1 MVCRLTS
8 AMATKRDVTIRN
20 AASNLVWTDAR
31 MPATQRTST
40 RSGVRLWTRSASC
53 SSFIARCS
61 ADEDFSSEDCTLFL
75 PPFSRCAS
83 PAQTVYCRR
92 SLGQSPVR
100 TPARILIV
108 DDNLTNVKVLQTR
121 LAAEGYEIV
130 TAADGEEGLAAA
142 RQHAPDLILLDVMMP
157 KLDGFEV
164 CRRLRAD
171 PEFPFTPIVMVTAM
185 ADSKDVI
192 AGLEA
197 GGDEYLTKPV
207 DHAALAARVRS
218 MLRIKRLHD
227 TVEALAAEVKEWNA
241 SLERRVAEQMA
252 ELERVGRLRRFFSP
266 QLAEL
271 IVSGGADDPLK
282 SHRREITVVY
292 LDLRGFT
299 AFAEVAE
306 PEEVMGVLR
315 EYHQAT
321 GNLIL
326 EYEGTLEHFTGDGMT
341 VLFNDPLP
349 VPNPAERAVRMAL
362 AIRERVGRMSEDW
375 VRRGYELS
383 LGIGVAQ
390 GYATIGAIGFEG
402 RWDYSAI
409 GTVTN
414 LASRL
419 CGEAPGDQILIAHH
433 VYSGVEAIVEVEPQ
447 EVLTLK
453 GFRRP
458 VIAYRVRGL
467 KAPQS

>member
-1 MVCRLTS
+1 M
-8 AMATKRDVTIRN
+8 
-20 AASNLVWTDAR
+20 
-31 MPATQRTST
+31 
-40 RSGVRLWTRSASC
+40 
-53 SSFIARCS
+53 
-61 ADEDFSSEDCTLFL
+61 
-75 PPFSRCAS
+75 
-83 PAQTVYCRR
+83 
-92 SLGQSPVR
+92 R

-108 DDNLTNVKVLQTR
+108 DDNPTNVKVLQTR
-121 LAAEGYEIV
+121 LAAEGYEVI
-130 TAADGEEGLAAA
+130 TAADGDEGLASA
-142 RQHAPDLILLDVMMP
+142 RQQTPDLILLDVMMP

-171 PEFPFTPIVMVTAM
+171 PTFPFTPIIMVTAM
-185 ADSKDVI
+185 ADSRDVI

-241 SLERRVAEQMA
+241 SLERRVSEQIV

-266 QLAEL
+266 QLADL
-271 IVSGGADDPLK
+271 IISGGAEDPLK

-315 EYHQAT
+315 EFHQVA
-321 GNLIL
+321 GKLVI

-341 VLFNDPLP
+341 VLFNDPVP
-349 VPNPAERAVRMAL
+349 IPNPAERAVRMAL
-362 AIRERVGRMSEDW
+362 AIRERVGHMSNDW
-375 VRRGYELS
+375 SKRGYELS
-383 LGIGVAQ
+383 LGIGIAQ

-402 RWDYSAI
+402 RLDYSAI

-419 CGEAPGDQILIAHH
+419 CGEAAGDEILISQR
-433 VYSGVEAIVEVEPQ
+433 VYAGVEKFVDVDPQ
-447 EVLTLK
+447 QVLNLK
-453 GFRRP
+453 GFHRP
-458 VIAYRVRGL
+458 IISYRVREL
-467 KAPQS
+467 KAAQA

>member
-1 MVCRLTS
+1 
-8 AMATKRDVTIRN
+8 
-20 AASNLVWTDAR
+20 
-31 MPATQRTST
+31 
-40 RSGVRLWTRSASC
+40 
-53 SSFIARCS
+53 
-61 ADEDFSSEDCTLFL
+61 
-75 PPFSRCAS
+75 
-83 PAQTVYCRR
+83 
-92 SLGQSPVR
+92 VR

-108 DDNLTNVKVLQTR
+108 DDNPTNVKVLQTR
-121 LAAEGYEIV
+121 LASEGYEII

-171 PEFPFTPIVMVTAM
+171 PAFPFTPIIMVTAM
-185 ADSKDVI
+185 ADSKDVV
-192 AGLEA
+192 AGLDA

-227 TVEALAAEVKEWNA
+227 RVETLAAEVEEWNA
-241 SLERRVAEQMA
+241 SLERRVAEQVR
-252 ELERVGRLRRFFSP
+252 ERERVGRLRRFFSP
-266 QLAEL
+266 KLAEL
-271 IVSGGADDPLK
+271 IVNGGADDPLK
-282 SHRREITVVY
+282 SHRREITVVF

-306 PEEVMGVLR
+306 PEEVMGVLH
-315 EYHQAT
+315 EYHQVA
-321 GNLIL
+321 GKLIL
-326 EYEGTLEHFTGDGMT
+326 EYEGTLEHFTGDGIT
-341 VLFNDPLP
+341 ILFNDPVP
-349 VPNPAERAVRMAL
+349 IPNPAERAVRMAL
-362 AIRERVGRMSEDW
+362 AIRERVGRMAEDW
-375 VRRGYELS
+375 VKRGYELS
-383 LGIGVAQ
+383 LGIGIAQ
-390 GYATIGAIGFEG
+390 GFATIGAIGFEG

-414 LASRL
+414 LAARL
-419 CGEAPGDQILIAHH
+419 CGEARGEQVLIGQRA
-433 VYSGVEAIVEVEPQ
+433 YAGVETLVEVEPQ
-447 EVLTLK
+447 EVLMLK

>member
-1 MVCRLTS
+1 M
-8 AMATKRDVTIRN
+8 
-20 AASNLVWTDAR
+20 
-31 MPATQRTST
+31 
-40 RSGVRLWTRSASC
+40 
-53 SSFIARCS
+53 
-61 ADEDFSSEDCTLFL
+61 
-75 PPFSRCAS
+75 
-83 PAQTVYCRR
+83 
-92 SLGQSPVR
+92 R
-100 TPARILIV
+100 TPPRILIV
-108 DDNLTNVKVLQTR
+108 DDNPTNVKVLQTR
-121 LAAEGYEIV
+121 LAADGYEIV

-142 RQHAPDLILLDVMMP
+142 RQHTPDLILLDVMMP
-157 KLDGFEV
+157 NLDGFEV

-171 PEFPFTPIVMVTAM
+171 AAFPFTPIILVTAM
-185 ADSKDVI
+185 ADSKDVV

-227 TVEALAAEVKEWNA
+227 TVETLAAEVREWNA
-241 SLERRVAEQMA
+241 SLERRVAEQVG

-271 IVSGGADDPLK
+271 IVNGGSDDPLK
-282 SHRREITVVY
+282 SHRREITVVF

-306 PEEVMGVLR
+306 PEEVMGVLG
-315 EYHQAT
+315 EYHQIT
-321 GNLIL
+321 GKLIL
-326 EYEGTLEHFTGDGMT
+326 EYEGMLEHFTGDGIT
-341 VLFNDPLP
+341 ILFNDPVP
-349 VPNPAERAVRMAL
+349 IPNPAERAVRMAL
-362 AIRERVGRMSEDW
+362 TIRERVGRKAEDW
-375 VRRGYELS
+375 VKRGYELS

-390 GYATIGAIGFEG
+390 GFATIGAIGFEG

-414 LASRL
+414 LAARL
-419 CGEAPGDQILIAHH
+419 CGEAPGDQILIAHR
-433 VYSGVEAIVEVEPQ
+433 VYAEVESLVEVEPQ

-467 KAPQS
+467 KTPQS